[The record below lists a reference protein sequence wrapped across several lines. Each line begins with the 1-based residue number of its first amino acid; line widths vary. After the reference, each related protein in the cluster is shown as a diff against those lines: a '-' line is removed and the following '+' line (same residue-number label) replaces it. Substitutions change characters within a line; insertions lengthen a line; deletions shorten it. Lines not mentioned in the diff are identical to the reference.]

1 MHYLVIYDVVD
12 DYVEARKPHR
22 AAHFAHANTFFNAG
36 QMILAG
42 ALADPADQALFVF
55 REHAAATRFAENDP
69 YVKNG
74 IVKAWRV
81 RNWTVVLGDGVEPPK
96 L

>member
-22 AAHFAHANTFFNAG
+22 AAHFEHARRAFETG
-36 QMILAG
+36 QLVLAG
-42 ALADPADQALFVF
+42 ALADPADQAMFVF
-55 REHAAATRFAENDP
+55 RDSEPAKEFAENDP
-69 YVKNG
+69 YVKAG
-74 IVKAWRV
+74 LVKQWRV
-81 RNWTVVLGDGVEPPK
+81 RTWTTVLGDGATPPQ